1 MHSCRIRDT
10 SALGDQQFGRDQ
22 LSFLA
27 ECQRLRRTVFL
38 DYPFDGDAG
47 IDNERVHRFS
57 RPSRRRTS
65 EGVWCRRLVNFR
77 RSAANVSKDGS
88 TSPIRLWRR
97 ISRCSAS
104 VERPCRAARRFNR
117 AIKSSSKLRTCKL
130 PAIRYSVGSLI
141 SMIPHG
147 PSGSSTSCHI
157 IRSIKRGDALNIGR
171 PRTGPGSDSR
181 ARNGVYECCK
191 PRR

>member
-1 MHSCRIRDT
+1 MFAHSAT
-10 SALGDQQFGRDQ
+10 NSNYGQFGRDR
-22 LSFLA
+22 LSFFGGVPA
-27 ECQRLRRTVFL
+27 PPAFL
-38 DYPFDGDAG
+38 DYSFDGDAG
-47 IDNERVHRFS
+47 IDDKRVHRHS

-88 TSPIRLWRR
+88 TSPTRAWRR

-130 PAIRYSVGSLI
+130 PAIRHSVGSLI
-141 SMIPHG
+141 AMIPHRTKRVKYVV
-147 PSGSSTSCHI
+147 STKSC
-157 IRSIKRGDALNIGR
+157 
-171 PRTGPGSDSR
+171 
-181 ARNGVYECCK
+181 
-191 PRR
+191 